1 MSKSSKAPFGKFIQQ
16 KETGAKKKERIRQ
29 EKKVQ
34 RKETKAYFDKKKED
48 ARAYRQGNAA
58 NAALAA
64 PKTPKGGFPSAV
76 GRKPKSADKQGTDD
90 WQSGRDAMREG
101 PKGKNTEYRT
111 QNTEERRGASSEG
124 QGGKGKKFVNKGYNR
139 MSYMERKKKQADREP
154 GDRSQGTG
162 AKKTGYTPQ
171 GEGYRTTRGPK
182 KKAPGAGYKPTD
194 TREQREDTGTKPAYS
209 KAPATGRSAAGNK
222 TFAKRDDQSGAKR
235 PVAPAG
241 RPAYN
246 KPSEGGSYA
255 KAPVDKRSK
264 ITISKPGAETNKPAA
279 GKPAS
284 NIIPLN
290 KFISHAGITSRRDA
304 ADIVKSGL
312 VVVNGK
318 VITEPGFK
326 VTAQDEV
333 KYNGKQITIRKN
345 MVYILINKPKDFITT
360 TEDPQGRRTVLDIV
374 KNATTERVYPIGRLD
389 RNTTGVLLLTNDG
402 ELAQKLAHPSY
413 MVKKIYEVKLDKPL
427 VKKDF
432 DAIIAGIEL
441 EDGFIAPDVLAYAD
455 TKDKSV
461 IGIEI
466 HSGRNRIVR
475 RIFEHMGYDVR
486 NLDRV
491 MYANLTKK
499 NVDRGKWR
507 FLSEKEVRL
516 LKYLNT
522 SYTKK

>member
-29 EKKVQ
+29 EKKAQ
-34 RKETKAYFDKKKED
+34 RQETKAYFDKKKEE
-48 ARAYRQGNAA
+48 ARAFRQGNAA
-58 NAALAA
+58 NAASAA
-64 PKTPKGGFPSAV
+64 PKPPKGGYPSAV
-76 GRKPKSADKQGTDD
+76 GRKPKPADKQGTDD
-90 WQSGRDAMREG
+90 WQSGRDSMRENA
-101 PKGKNTEYRT
+101 KG
-111 QNTEERRGASSEG
+111 G
-124 QGGKGKKFVNKGYNR
+124 GKKFVNKGYNR
-139 MSYMERKKKQADREP
+139 MSYMERKKKQAERETQHP
-154 GDRSQGTG
+154 EARSQKPEARVQKPAFGKKQESKPAF
-162 AKKTGYTPQ
+162 AKTPVN
-171 GEGYRTTRGPK
+171 
-182 KKAPGAGYKPTD
+182 KPT
-194 TREQREDTGTKPAYS
+194 YS
-209 KAPATGRSAAGNK
+209 KSPAAKPATGNK
-222 TFAKRDDQSGAKR
+222 TKL
-235 PVAPAG
+235 
-241 RPAYN
+241 
-246 KPSEGGSYA
+246 
-255 KAPVDKRSK
+255 
-264 ITISKPGAETNKPAA
+264 TISKPSQEPAKPAA
-279 GKPAS
+279 GKASS

-333 KYNGKQITIRKN
+333 KVNGKQITIRKN

-360 TEDPQGRRTVLDIV
+360 TEDPQGRKTVLDII
-374 KNATTERVYPIGRLD
+374 KHATTERVYPIGRLD

-427 VKKDF
+427 IKKDF
-432 DAIIAGIEL
+432 DTIMNGITL
-441 EDGFIAPDVLAYAD
+441 EDGFIAPDALAYAD
-455 TKDKSV
+455 SKDKSV

-522 SYTKK
+522 SYTKNKMPERG